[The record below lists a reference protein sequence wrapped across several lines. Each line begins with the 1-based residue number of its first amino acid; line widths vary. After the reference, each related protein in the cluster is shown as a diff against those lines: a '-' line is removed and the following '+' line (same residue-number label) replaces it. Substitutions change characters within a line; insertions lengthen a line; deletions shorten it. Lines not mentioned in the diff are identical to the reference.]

1 MCRDENANNIFRTQP
16 TPAEEKK
23 EDFAKDVA
31 ADGKDEVGK
40 FLLRCIFDVLEL
52 VFYSEFDILLLSF
65 ILTCFL
71 VDETNGEYLKPNW
84 D

>member
-1 MCRDENANNIFRTQP
+1 MFRDEDTNNIFRTQP

-23 EDFAKDVA
+23 ETKEMP

-40 FLLRCIFDVLEL
+40 YLFHCIFDVSEL
-52 VFYSEFDILLLSF
+52 VFAGELTVLPLCF
-65 ILTCFL
+65 ILTCYL

>member
-1 MCRDENANNIFRTQP
+1 MDANNIFRNQP

-23 EDFAKDVA
+23 EIA

-40 FLLRCIFDVLEL
+40 YFFLGIFIVSGLVLASEL
-52 VFYSEFDILLLSF
+52 SSIPVCF
-65 ILTCFL
+65 ILTCYL